1 MTYGFK
7 LPDLGEGAAEAEIAA
22 WHVKPGETVAED
34 QLLVDVMT
42 DKATVELTSPV
53 SGRVLGLHGDPG
65 DRVRVGA
72 LLVEFE
78 TEAGEE
84 QPPEPADPGQTASP
98 QGAAAGASAPEA
110 QAETVGPKAQEGDAV
125 ATSLPLASPLVRR
138 VAKERGIALGH
149 LRGSG
154 PHGRILMRD
163 MEAMSAAL
171 AADDVEEIRIIGLRR
186 RIAERMQEAK
196 RQIPHFGYVEEFDM
210 TELERLRGEL
220 NRSRAEG
227 MPKLTL
233 LPFLVAAIVRLVP
246 DFPSI
251 NARFDAEAGVLRRHR
266 SVHVGIATQTP
277 GGLMVP
283 VVRDAGRLSLWS
295 CAAEIAHVTAA
306 ARDGHATAGNL
317 TGSTITITSLGPLG
331 GVAAMPIINAP
342 EVAILA
348 PNRMEERPVA
358 RDGRIVVRRMMNL
371 SGAFDHR
378 IIDGHEA
385 ARFVQAMKRLIE
397 CPALLFVDGSGPG
410 PHAT

>member
-110 QAETVGPKAQEGDAV
+110 QVETVGPKAQEGDAV

-138 VAKERGIALGH
+138 VARERGIALGH

-163 MEAMSAAL
+163 LEAMSAAP

-186 RIAERMQEAK
+186 RIAERMQQSK

-283 VVRDAGRLSLWS
+283 VVRDAGRLGLWS
-295 CAAEIAHVTAA
+295 CAAEIARVTAA
-306 ARDGHATAGNL
+306 ARDGL
-317 TGSTITITSLGPLG
+317 SL
-331 GVAAMPIINAP
+331 IHI
-342 EVAILA
+342 
-348 PNRMEERPVA
+348 
-358 RDGRIVVRRMMNL
+358 
-371 SGAFDHR
+371 
-378 IIDGHEA
+378 
-385 ARFVQAMKRLIE
+385 
-397 CPALLFVDGSGPG
+397 
-410 PHAT
+410 

>member
-110 QAETVGPKAQEGDAV
+110 QVETVGPKAQEGDAV

-138 VAKERGIALGH
+138 VARERGIALGH

-163 MEAMSAAL
+163 LEAMSAAP

-186 RIAERMQEAK
+186 RIAERMQQSK

-283 VVRDAGRLSLWS
+283 VVRDAGRLGLWS
-295 CAAEIAHVTAA
+295 CAAEIARVTAA
-306 ARDGHATAGNL
+306 ARDGHATAGDL

-358 RDGRIVVRRMMNL
+358 RDGRIVARRMMNL